1 MQFSYQEKG
10 IGETIVL
17 IHSYLWDSEMW
28 REQIDLLSKKYHC
41 LAIDLPSHGK
51 ENFDLKKGYSLNDL
65 AKDIADFIDEKGIKE
80 FHYIGLSVGGMLAPY
95 LYELKKDNMKSIIMM
110 DSYSGEEGIEK
121 HNLYFKLLDMIEEY
135 QTIPQPMAAQIANMF
150 FAKNNCNVENKNYSN
165 FLNRLQ
171 NFNKVNIKNIVTL
184 GRAIFGRD
192 NKLDIIPK
200 ISCPLYFIVGNEDEP
215 RPSKESLEMSKLNKN
230 SKYIVVE
237 NAGHISNL
245 DNPKFVNKIFSEI
258 FKL

>member
-1 MQFSYQEKG
+1 
-10 IGETIVL
+10 
-17 IHSYLWDSEMW
+17 
-28 REQIDLLSKKYHC
+28 
-41 LAIDLPSHGK
+41 
-51 ENFDLKKGYSLNDL
+51 
-65 AKDIADFIDEKGIKE
+65 
-80 FHYIGLSVGGMLAPY
+80 MLAPY

-135 QTIPQPMAAQIANMF
+135 QTIPQPMAVQIANMF

-171 NFNKVNIKNIVTL
+171 NFGKVNIKNIVTL

-192 NKLDIIPK
+192 NKLDVIPK
-200 ISCPLYFIVGNEDEP
+200 ISCPLYFIVGDEDEP
-215 RPSKESLEMSKLNKN
+215 RPPKESLEMSKLNKN

-245 DNPKFVNKIFSEI
+245 DNAKFINKIFSEI